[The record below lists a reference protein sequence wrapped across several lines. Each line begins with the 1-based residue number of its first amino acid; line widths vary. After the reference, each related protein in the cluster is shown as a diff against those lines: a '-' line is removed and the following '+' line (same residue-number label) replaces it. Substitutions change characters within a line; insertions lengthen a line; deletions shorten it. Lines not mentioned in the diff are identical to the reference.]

1 MDNFS
6 WIINELGQTYLI
18 NNFKLQRILIATKA
32 ALTVHKFDLKIL
44 QILQHCASR
53 L

>member
-1 MDNFS
+1 M
-6 WIINELGQTYLI
+6 
-18 NNFKLQRILIATKA
+18 NFKLHRILIATEA